1 MGLRRGTRRPVVSED
16 LELRLQDDCS
26 YSFISARRPHRD
38 RQGLGDDEEIKALIP
53 QGSGSSSVK
62 HLR

>member
-1 MGLRRGTRRPVVSED
+1 MGLRLGARRPVVSED

-26 YSFISARRPHRD
+26 YSFISAPRPHRD
-38 RQGLGDDEEIKALIP
+38 RQGLGDDQEIKALIP
-53 QGSGSSSVK
+53 QGSGGASVK